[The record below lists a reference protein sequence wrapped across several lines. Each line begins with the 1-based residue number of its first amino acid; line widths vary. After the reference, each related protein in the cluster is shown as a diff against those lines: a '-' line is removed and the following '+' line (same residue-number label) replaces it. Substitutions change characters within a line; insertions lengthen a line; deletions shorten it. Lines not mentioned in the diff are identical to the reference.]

1 MPFSNTYSE
10 ATPMSVPCEIAVKC
24 VLPVV
29 RAMIAKQ
36 LTIEHKLKQMDIAKL
51 LGVSQPA
58 VSLYHRNMR
67 GKAIDVEDDR
77 DVRVLVVHAA
87 ESLVLGEISHK
98 ELIQIYCEICR
109 AIRAKGL
116 LCGLHKAFDP
126 EIDIEKC
133 ELCRVSSSVGC

>member
-1 MPFSNTYSE
+1 
-10 ATPMSVPCEIAVKC
+10 MSVPCEIAVYC

-29 RAMIAKQ
+29 RAMIAKH
-36 LTIEHKLKQMDIAKL
+36 LMIEHKLKQIDIAQL

-87 ESLVLGEISHK
+87 ESLVLGKISHK

-116 LCGLHKAFDP
+116 LCKLHKAFDP
-126 EIDIEKC
+126 GMDIEKC
-133 ELCRVSSSVGC
+133 ELCRVSSSARC